1 MATFW
6 RTVEAG
12 KNTEGNMIKLS
23 QELEKGLASHVEPQI
38 WLKMFRNDPHLKKPR
53 RQSAWLGNNFGV

>member
-1 MATFW
+1 MAAFW

-23 QELEKGLASHVEPQI
+23 QELEKGLANHVEPQI
-38 WLKMFRNDPHLKKPR
+38 WLKMFRTDPHREEAKKTECLVR
-53 RQSAWLGNNFGV
+53 